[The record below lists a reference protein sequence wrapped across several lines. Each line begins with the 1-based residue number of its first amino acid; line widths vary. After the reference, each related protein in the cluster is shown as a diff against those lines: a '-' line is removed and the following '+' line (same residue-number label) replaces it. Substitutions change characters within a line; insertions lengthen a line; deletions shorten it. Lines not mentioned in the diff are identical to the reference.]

1 MTKETKPKAKKVV
14 NEYVNK
20 QEFWQALFDYRK
32 ACDDALA
39 AGKDKPI
46 VPNYIGD
53 CFIKIAQHTSY
64 RPNFI
69 GYTYREE
76 MVSDGIE
83 VCLRGIH
90 NFNPEKSDNP
100 FGYFTLAVWRAFL
113 QRIAK
118 EKKELAKKYRYI
130 QSLDV
135 HDLVT
140 QEHDAGEF
148 SNQFV
153 EYLKSEL
160 DINVDFEREINK
172 QRKELKESDDMIV
185 KAVLTLEFGE
195 EDNENIEGTEAE
207 PK

>member
-1 MTKETKPKAKKVV
+1 MTKQKVI

-20 QEFWQALFDYRK
+20 KEFWQALSDYK
-32 ACDDALA
+32 NECNLALEQ
-39 AGKDKPI
+39 GKEKPI
-46 VPNYIGD
+46 VPNYIGE

-76 MVSDGIE
+76 MVNDAIE
-83 VCLRGIH
+83 VCLRGMH
-90 NFNPEKSDNP
+90 NFNPETSDNP
-100 FGYFTLAVWRAFL
+100 FGYFTLACWRAFL

-140 QEHDAGEF
+140 QDHDAGEF
-148 SNQFV
+148 TNQFV

-160 DINVDFEREINK
+160 DINVDFEREISK
-172 QRKELKESDDMIV
+172 QRKEIKESDEVIV
-185 KAVLTLEFGE
+185 KTVMALEFGN
-195 EDNENIEGTEAE
+195 DDENTEGTEE
-207 PK
+207 ESK